1 MNIVK
6 SLAADLGPA
15 LAMFLFLRQNKVE
28 QGWATSQNRDK
39 KVIRY
44 ELILIQYDMKMT
56 ILRKTSFKI

>member
-44 ELILIQYDMKMT
+44 ELISIQYDMKMT
-56 ILRKTSFKI
+56 ILRKTLFKI